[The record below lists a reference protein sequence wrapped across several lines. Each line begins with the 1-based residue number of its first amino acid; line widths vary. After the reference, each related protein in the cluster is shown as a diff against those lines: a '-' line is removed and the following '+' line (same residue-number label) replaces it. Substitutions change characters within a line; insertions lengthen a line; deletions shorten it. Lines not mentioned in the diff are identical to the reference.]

1 MPCFPAPGVLVVL
14 ATTCCSLGSQGSAV
28 VTRRL
33 PHPLHAGGCSHHSCF
48 CSWRT
53 ALAKA
58 KLFDFLV
65 FLGIVCSGWRQ
76 NKESCYPYKLWGLN
90 EASAYCWSP
99 LRQRICSTLVSFPT
113 PPAHLA
119 AQPKADTVLTS
130 WVQHGSL
137 GRALKAGE
145 ITTG

>member
-14 ATTCCSLGSQGSAV
+14 SMTCCSLGSQGSAV
-28 VTRRL
+28 VTHLL
-33 PHPLHAGGCSHHSCF
+33 PCPMHAALTTPVSLAGGQH
-48 CSWRT
+48 W
-53 ALAKA
+53 LAKA
-58 KLFDFLV
+58 KLFGLLV
-65 FLGIVCSGWRQ
+65 FLGIVHSGRRL

-99 LRQRICSTLVSFPT
+99 LRQRIHCTWASFLA

-119 AQPKADTVLTS
+119 AQPKPDTVLTS
-130 WVQHGSL
+130 WAQRGSL
-137 GRALKAGE
+137 GRALKAGK